1 MISKSQRDVR
11 SRDASSSLRKPI
23 ALISQPIRI
32 FLALLILCGQLGVV
46 NAGSL
51 ERFRSASVRQPPSL
65 HGESIDL
72 EGAQDESRSDSTLP
86 SHPLSCSLFI
96 KKVSANAIPSGKF
109 RSVSVRCPLSL
120 SPGEKIQPT
129 ERAAE
134 SLPRTSFF
142 QNLSLRLKSPFP
154 ESAARLRTGRAGYG
168 ILGKPGSPHYLAV
181 IQQVEQK
188 LTLTPGIYPPP
199 GFDSNCLPKSKEK
212 PSLSVVTPEDMQRIL
227 AGISRSTK
235 KHIGI
240 RSTKDIKDLSA
251 EKRMFLMAILL
262 GRCKT
267 NKWYRRKNEDVFPDE
282 IILIYLI
289 SKADLKEGEK
299 QKLPDI
305 VNMALTCTS
314 EIYRYSRDNFKF
326 DLKSA
331 AIAAFDRIYQDH
343 SELGL
348 NYEAIDHYKTIE
360 YHS

>member
-1 MISKSQRDVR
+1 MIPKSQRGVR

-23 ALISQPIRI
+23 ALISKPIRI

-72 EGAQDESRSDSTLP
+72 EGAQDESRSDSTLL
-86 SHPLSCSLFI
+86 SHPLSCSFLI
-96 KKVSANAIPSGKF
+96 KKVSANAISSAKF

-120 SPGEKIQPT
+120 FPGERIQPT

-134 SLPRTSFF
+134 SLPKPSFF
-142 QNLSLRLKSPFP
+142 RNLTLRLKSPFP
-154 ESAARLRTGRAGYG
+154 ESGARLRTGRAGYD
-168 ILGKPGSPHYLAV
+168 IL
-181 IQQVEQK
+181 
-188 LTLTPGIYPPP
+188 
-199 GFDSNCLPKSKEK
+199 EK

-235 KHIGI
+235 KQLGI
-240 RSTKDIKDLSA
+240 RSTKDIEDLSA
-251 EKRMFLMAILL
+251 AKRIGMMAMLL
-262 GRCKT
+262 GRCKA
-267 NKWYRRKNEDVFPDE
+267 NKWYRRKNEEVFPDE

-289 SKADLKEGEK
+289 SKADLKESDK
-299 QKLPDI
+299 QKLPDV
-305 VNMALTCTS
+305 VNMALICIS
-314 EIYRYSRDNFKF
+314 DIYKYSLDNFKP

-343 SELGL
+343 SKLGL
-348 NYEAIDHYKTIE
+348 KYEAIDDYKTIE
-360 YHS
+360 HHS